1 MKRSPPHQHRP
12 PDYHRDHARPRTA
25 PAPSPA
31 AMEERLTDLISPA
44 TYALTAE
51 YRRLGLRW
59 RILSLP
65 MMVAMLLAL
74 IWRQIPSVST
84 LVEVLT
90 REPLLWVP
98 PRRVSQQAFSQRLQ
112 SLPASLMRAVVQQVL
127 PTLEERSLVRSRPHP
142 ATIEHAL
149 RHFERLWVFDA
160 TTLEELF
167 HRVKALRDQAGS
179 IPAGKL
185 VGVLDVVSKL
195 PVTLWYESD
204 AAINE
209 RFAVAALQKLVSAGT
224 LLLFDR
230 GFYSFALFDWLTEQH
245 CGFITRSRTDSAFAV
260 QQVLVKTD
268 RVRDRIIAL
277 GQFRSNPSQHPVRL
291 IEVQVGERWQGYLT
305 NVLDPQILS
314 TAQVVDLYGRR
325 WRIEEAFSLVKRLLG
340 LSYVW
345 TGTTNGIQLQVWATW
360 LLYAVLVD
368 LSDAVAQELDVCL
381 DQVSLEMVFRGLYFF
396 AGAFQRGEASD
407 PVAYLAAQDD
417 LGIVKRRRKYRE
429 RERLQNYPPELIL

>member
-1 MKRSPPHQHRP
+1 
-12 PDYHRDHARPRTA
+12 
-25 PAPSPA
+25 
-31 AMEERLTDLISPA
+31 MEERLTELISPA
-44 TYALTAE
+44 TYALSAE

-65 MMVAMLLAL
+65 IMVGMLLAL

-84 LVEVLT
+84 LVEVLS

-112 SLPASLMRAVVQQVL
+112 SLPASLMREVVQQVL
-127 PTLEERSLVRSRPHP
+127 PPLAELSLVRSRPHP

-149 RHFERLWVFDA
+149 KHFERLWIFDA

-179 IPAGKL
+179 IPAGK
-185 VGVLDVVSKL
+185 VVAVLDVVSKL
-195 PVTLWYESD
+195 PVMLWYESD

-209 RFAVAALQKLVSAGT
+209 RFAMPALQKLVPAET

-245 CGFITRSRTDSAFAV
+245 CGFITRSRTDSAFVV
-260 QQVLVKTD
+260 QQELIMTD
-268 RVRDRIIAL
+268 RVRDRIITV
-277 GQFRSNPSQHPVRL
+277 GRFRSNPCQHPVRL
-291 IEVQVGERWQGYLT
+291 IEVQIGERWQGYVT

-345 TGTTNGIQLQVWATW
+345 TGTANGIQLQLWATW

-381 DQVSLEMVFRGLYFF
+381 DRVSIEMVFRGLYHFT
-396 AGAFQRGEASD
+396 GAFQRGEASD

-417 LGIVKRRRKYRE
+417 LGIIKRRRKYRE
-429 RERLQNYPPELIL
+429 RERLDNFPPELIL

>member
-1 MKRSPPHQHRP
+1 MKQSPPHQHRP
-12 PDYHRDHARPRTA
+12 PDYHRDHARPRSA
-25 PAPSPA
+25 PAPSSA

-90 REPLLWVP
+90 REPLLWIP

-112 SLPASLMRAVVQQVL
+112 SLPASLMREVVQQVL
-127 PTLEERSLVRSRPHP
+127 PTLEERSLARSRPHP

-149 RHFERLWVFDA
+149 THFERLWVFDA

-179 IPAGKL
+179 VPAGKL
-185 VGVLDVVSKL
+185 IGVLDVVSKL
-195 PVTLWYESD
+195 PVTLWYEAD
-204 AAINE
+204 AALNE
-209 RFAVAALQKLVSAGT
+209 RFALPALQKLVSAGT
-224 LLLFDR
+224 LVLFDR

-277 GQFRSNPSQHPVRL
+277 GRFRSNPCQHPVRL

-314 TAQVVDLYGRR
+314 AAQVVDLYGRR

-345 TGTTNGIQLQVWATW
+345 TGTANGIQLQMWATW

-381 DQVSLEMVFRGLYFF
+381 DHVSLEMVFRGLYFF
-396 AGAFQRGEASD
+396 AGAFQRGEAAD
-407 PVAYLAAQDD
+407 PVMYLATQDD

>member
-1 MKRSPPHQHRP
+1 
-12 PDYHRDHARPRTA
+12 
-25 PAPSPA
+25 
-31 AMEERLTDLISPA
+31 MEERLTELISPA

-112 SLPASLMRAVVQQVL
+112 SLPASLMRDVVQQVL
-127 PTLEERSLVRSRPHP
+127 PALEERSLVRSRPYP

-167 HRVKALRDQAGS
+167 HRVKALRDQEGS

-195 PVTLWYESD
+195 PIMLWYESD

-268 RVRDRIIAL
+268 RVRDRVIAF
-277 GQFRSNPSQHPVRL
+277 GQFRSNPCQHPIRL
-291 IEVQVGERWQGYLT
+291 IEVQIGKRWQGYLT

-345 TGTTNGIQLQVWATW
+345 TGTANGIQLQVWATW

-381 DQVSLEMVFRGLYFF
+381 DHVSLEMVFRGLYFF

-407 PVAYLAAQDD
+407 PVAYLATQDD

>member
-1 MKRSPPHQHRP
+1 MTPPHPHRP

-25 PAPSPA
+25 PCPTNAVVEA
-31 AMEERLTDLISPA
+31 RLTDLISPA
-44 TYALTAE
+44 TYALADE

-65 MMVAMLLAL
+65 VMVALLLAL

-84 LVEVLT
+84 LVETLL
-90 REPLLWVP
+90 RERLLWVP

-112 SLPASLMRAVVQQVL
+112 SLPASLMQQVVEQVL
-127 PTLEERSLVRSRPHP
+127 PTLQERSVARTRPLP
-142 ATIEHAL
+142 PTVAHAL
-149 RHFERLWVFDA
+149 THFQRVWVFDA

-167 HRVKALRDQAGS
+167 HRTAALRGQPGS
-179 IPAGKL
+179 MPAGKL
-185 VGVLDVVSKL
+185 VGVLDVATKL
-195 PVTLWYESD
+195 PVTLWYTAD
-204 AAINE
+204 AASNE
-209 RFAVAALQKLVSAGT
+209 RVALPALQQQLPAQT

-230 GFYSFALFDWLTEQH
+230 GFYGFALFDWLTEH
-245 CGFITRSRTDSAFAV
+245 GCGFITRARTDSAYHV
-260 QQVLVKTD
+260 QQVLLETE
-268 RVRDRIIAL
+268 RVRDRIIQF
-277 GQFRSNPSQHPVRL
+277 GQFRSNPCRHPVRL
-291 IEVQVGERWQGYLT
+291 IEVQIGSRWQSYLT
-305 NVLDPQILS
+305 NVLDQDVLS

-345 TGTTNGIQLQVWATW
+345 TGTSNGIQLQLWATW

-381 DQVSLEMVFRGLYFF
+381 DQVSVEMVYRGLYFF
-396 AGAFQRGEASD
+396 VGAYQRGETED

-429 RERLQNYPPELIL
+429 RQRLHAYPPDLIL